1 MKCLIILVCYLA
13 LVSASYG
20 AARAEKYP
28 TSQGMD
34 RKCLYLAK
42 QMNRIIKKLDK
53 KPIDERQLQQDLQDY
68 QQEWLEHDCRNKG
81 KNVR

>member
-1 MKCLIILVCYLA
+1 MAFRFLLAGYLLFLSSINSVA
-13 LVSASYG
+13 G
-20 AARAEKYP
+20 EGKYP

-42 QMNRIIKKLDK
+42 QMNRIHKKLDK
-53 KPIDERQLQQDLQDY
+53 KPIDERQLKEDVQEY
-68 QQEWLEHDCRNKG
+68 HQEWLEHDCDDKG